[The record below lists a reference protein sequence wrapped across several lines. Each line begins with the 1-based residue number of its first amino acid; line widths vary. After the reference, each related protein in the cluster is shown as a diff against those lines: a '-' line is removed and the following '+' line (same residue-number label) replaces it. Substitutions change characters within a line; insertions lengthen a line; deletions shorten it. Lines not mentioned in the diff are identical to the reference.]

1 MDFDQIREFG
11 TGLRDYLEL
20 HGARLDV
27 SALAV
32 SNADLF
38 VLFGTPVQLPAPVL
52 LSLRPASLAA

>member
-20 HGARLDV
+20 HGACLDT
-27 SALAV
+27 SAMAS

-38 VLFGTPVQLPAPVL
+38 VLFGTPVQLPEPVL
-52 LSLRPASLAA
+52 LKLRPASLAA

>member
-20 HGARLDV
+20 HGAQLGAPAMA
-27 SALAV
+27 S

-38 VLFGTPVQLPAPVL
+38 VLFGTPVQLPEPVL
-52 LSLRPASLAA
+52 LKLRPASLAA

>member
-20 HGARLDV
+20 HGACLDARAA
-27 SALAV
+27 S

-38 VLFGTPVQLPAPVL
+38 VLFDAPVQLPVPVL
-52 LSLRPASLAA
+52 LALRPASLAA